1 MSLYICLKPLTDP
14 HERVSHTTPRKIKH
28 NFPIRNGELVV
39 TGMVWCTHSMAHC
52 SALDLL
58 AVIQQRKEESTEKER
73 KKERSGYKEYEETE
87 REERKKEIKGNCLWS
102 KTNPKWPTTPV
113 NWASWLCT
121 NEHEMK

>member
-1 MSLYICLKPLTDP
+1 MVHTFYGALQCLGFAGSNSTA
-14 HERVSHTTPRKIKH
+14 EGRKH
-28 NFPIRNGELVV
+28 
-39 TGMVWCTHSMAHC
+39 
-52 SALDLL
+52 
-58 AVIQQRKEESTEKER
+58 RKR

-87 REERKKEIKGNCLWS
+87 REERKKEIKGNCLVS